1 MNFYIKQLVVLG
13 FLFFGMSSH
22 AQQKNNY
29 SFYRQNMNILNPAYA
44 GADGNTVLTGS
55 IRSQW
60 QGVKDAPESQTF
72 SFGTAMVKR
81 VGLGLSVENDKT
93 FVEKQTTVNLDFSYM
108 LPLGANLDLYLG
120 IKAGGNFYDV
130 NASGLNTWNYDT
142 DPSLE
147 NLSRF
152 NPNMGIGAYLKHDN
166 FYISLSAPRIF
177 ETKRAKE
184 EEGLVTTAADRI
196 HYYLSGG
203 YDLPLNDLFTLKPS
217 IMMRYVQGAP
227 LSTDFT
233 ALLNVDQKFEFGGSY
248 RTDKAFTSLFFV
260 NVLKWLQ
267 AGYAYEN
274 SWRSEISNV
283 SGGTHEILVKFI
295 L

>member
-1 MNFYIKQLVVLG
+1 MKFYIKQLVVLG
-13 FLFFGMSSH
+13 MVCFGISSH

-44 GADGNTVLTGS
+44 GADGKTVLTGS

-60 QGVKDAPESQTF
+60 QGVKNAPESQTF
-72 SFGTAMVKR
+72 SFGTAMGKR

-108 LPLGANLDLYLG
+108 LPLGANLDLFLG

-130 NASGLNTWNYDT
+130 NSSGLNTWNYDT

-152 NPNMGIGAYLKHDN
+152 NPNMGVGAYLKHKD

-184 EEGLVTTAADRI
+184 EDGLVTTAADRL

-203 YDLPLNDLFTLKPS
+203 YDLPLNDIFTLKPS

-227 LSTDFT
+227 LSTDLT

-248 RTDKAFTSLFFV
+248 RTDKAFTSLFYV